1 MTTYMP
7 RSVRS
12 RLTRGVLFAVA
23 LVVSML
29 IFTGTA
35 AASVPCGHGVEDD
48 GANVYLVEYFCDEDT
63 GAVVTIKRTK
73 IGPSPPGPKPS
84 PPGND
89 FPKIGPPAQVVLP
102 VPIPAPVPAPVPV
115 PAPALVPG
123 ISGAC
128 IASYVVTVVMD
139 PARPTTLLM
148 DFGDTGV
155 YGYSETRT
163 IPQGTGPV
171 TLRFT
176 HEFNP
181 SVFKLEPVMVQQ
193 ATVIETGASGR
204 AVTLH
209 PQIRP
214 QDPEPPTM

>member
-29 IFTGTA
+29 IFAGTA

-102 VPIPAPVPAPVPV
+102 VPIPAPVPGAGSSARAGSRHFWRLHRIIRSDRRDGSS
-115 PAPALVPG
+115 PANDLAYGLWRHRRLWIFRDSDHSPG
-123 ISGAC
+123 HRAGH
-128 IASYVVTVVMD
+128 ASVHPRIQPFSVQ
-139 PARPTTLLM
+139 ARARHGSASH
-148 DFGDTGV
+148 GD
-155 YGYSETRT
+155 
-163 IPQGTGPV
+163 
-171 TLRFT
+171 
-176 HEFNP
+176 
-181 SVFKLEPVMVQQ
+181 
-193 ATVIETGASGR
+193 
-204 AVTLH
+204 
-209 PQIRP
+209 
-214 QDPEPPTM
+214 